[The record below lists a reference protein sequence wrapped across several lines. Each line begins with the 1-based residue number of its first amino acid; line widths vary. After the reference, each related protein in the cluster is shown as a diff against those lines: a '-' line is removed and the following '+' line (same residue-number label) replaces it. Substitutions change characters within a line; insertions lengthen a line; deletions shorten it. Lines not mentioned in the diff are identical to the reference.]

1 MSDAGTRAPNDA
13 LRWSPLKRAAVASVF
28 ALWLLHGLWHAWWLP
43 APGAILWLVLVLAA
57 LPGLPCVLA
66 ALWRR
71 PSAPFW
77 AGVAGLFY
85 FSHGVMEAWAAEQWR
100 ALGWIE
106 VALALL
112 AVFGSS
118 LEGARARSASK
129 RAARAR

>member
-1 MSDAGTRAPNDA
+1 MSGIVTPNHV

-28 ALWLLHGLWHAWWLP
+28 ALWLLHGLWHGWWLS
-43 APGAILWLVLVLAA
+43 APGAILWLVLALAA

-85 FSHGVMEAWAAEQWR
+85 FSHGVMEAWATEQWR
-100 ALGWIE
+100 VLAWIE
-106 VALALL
+106 IALALL

-118 LEGARARSASK
+118 WEGLRARLAR
-129 RAARAR
+129 RAHALK